1 MIGPPGSGKTTFCN
15 GVQQFLRAIGRKVI
29 LVNLDPANENI
40 PYDCDLDVRELINL
54 DEVMEEHSLGPNG
67 ALLYC
72 METLELNF
80 EWLRDRLET
89 FDPESYFVFDFPGQV
104 ELFTNHESVYNLI
117 KALEKQL
124 NFRLVAVHLA
134 DSSHCKDASRF
145 ISLAMLTLQSMMRL
159 ECPQINIMSK
169 FDKFETCDISI
180 DSSDTRSQSLPLSF
194 YADCQDLGLFVDRA
208 VRINPKLLNLTRAIS
223 ELINDFGLVSFI
235 PVAIEDKECMAFL
248 MQEIDKANGFVFGGL
263 TAGNES
269 ILGSAMTTTNRE
281 EYLESMEKKYMY
293 TC

>member
-1 MIGPPGSGKTTFCN
+1 
-15 GVQQFLRAIGRKVI
+15 
-29 LVNLDPANENI
+29 
-40 PYDCDLDVRELINL
+40 
-54 DEVMEEHSLGPNG
+54 MEEHSLGPNG

-72 METLELNF
+72 METLEVNF

-89 FDPESYFVFDFPGQV
+89 FDQDSYFVFDFPGQV

-117 KALEKQL
+117 KELEKKL
-124 NFRLVAVHLA
+124 HFRLVALHLA

-159 ECPQINIMSK
+159 ECSQINIMSK
-169 FDKFETCDISI
+169 FDKFETTCDIAI
-180 DSSDTRSQSLPLSF
+180 NKSSSENQDRLPLSF
-194 YADCQDLGLFVDRA
+194 YADCQDVGLLVDRA
-208 VRINPKLLNLTRAIS
+208 AQINPKLANLTRAIS

-235 PVAIEDKECMAFL
+235 PIAIEDKECMIFL

-269 ILGSAMTTTNRE
+269 ILGSAMTVTNRE
-281 EYLESMEKKYMY
+281 EYLDSMEKKYM
-293 TC
+293 C

>member
-72 METLELNF
+72 METLEVNF

-89 FDPESYFVFDFPGQV
+89 FDQDSYFVFDFPGQV

-117 KALEKQL
+117 KELEKKL
-124 NFRLVAVHLA
+124 HFRLVAVHLA
-134 DSSHCKDASRF
+134 DSSYCKDASRF

-169 FDKFETCDISI
+169 FDKFETSDIATN
-180 DSSDTRSQSLPLSF
+180 SSSENQNCLPLSF
-194 YADCQDLGLFVDRA
+194 YADCQDLGLFVDQA
-208 VRINPKLLNLTRAIS
+208 VQINPKLSNLTHAIS

-235 PVAIEDKECMAFL
+235 PVAIEDKECMIFL

-269 ILGSAMTTTNRE
+269 ILGSAMTITNRE
-281 EYLESMEKKYMY
+281 EYLDSMEKKYMY
-293 TC
+293 